1 MVATRRSTASQG
13 PSATV
18 DAATAAATSSEGS
31 GDSTSQLRLAVEFVV
46 GIGGFMAAGPTL
58 ILMNNQVLK
67 DTSFKYPIALSASG
81 VAFAAVTSRLLL
93 SLGLIAFTK
102 PELRTSWSFYL
113 RSTLPISAL
122 SALTLALGNA
132 SYVYLSVTMCQM
144 LKAVTPAIAL
154 ALLVIL
160 RIETPSSEWPSH
172 SRTPQVWP

>member
-1 MVATRRSTASQG
+1 MVTTRRAAAQMG
-13 PSATV
+13 
-18 DAATAAATSSEGS
+18 DAPTAAAASSDGS
-31 GDSTSQLRLAVEFVV
+31 GDSKSRLRQALEFVV
-46 GIGGFMAAGPTL
+46 GIGGFMSAGPTL

-67 DTSFKYPIALSASG
+67 DTSFKYPIALSSVG
-81 VAFAAVTSRLLL
+81 VAFAGLTSRLLL
-93 SLGLIAFTK
+93 YSGLIVFTK

-132 SYVYLSVTMCQM
+132 SYIYLSVTMCQM

-160 RIETPSSEWPSH
+160 RIETPSSE
-172 SRTPQVWP
+172 